1 MEIQERSTSI
11 KFGKYPQT
19 ANGDIQPIEWLVLA
33 KEENKMLVISK
44 YALDCKRFDGSSN
57 NWKNSEIRQWA
68 NNDFYNKAFDDK
80 EKKYI
85 NPFDGDNVFL
95 LSKDEAEKYFVN
107 DEARRCKATEYAVKN
122 GAWVADSSYG
132 SNAGYS
138 WWWLCSSHYSNC
150 VYYINNDGDSYYYDS
165 VDFANYVFRPALWIN
180 L

>member
-122 GAWVADSSYG
+122 GAYVDAKGCSY
-132 SNAGYS
+132 
-138 WWWLCSSHYSNC
+138 WWLRSPSYPNYSNIVAF
-150 VYYINNDGDSYYYDS
+150 VYRQGSFGYRYVYI
-165 VDFANYVFRPALWIN
+165 AKYVARPALWIN
-180 L
+180 I